1 MRPRKPKSATSTAL
15 IRQAAGAV
23 AAREIV
29 EAELI
34 EDVAPRKTNRIT
46 LLEEFMNRR
55 EIKPSHLARESG
67 YSRQHLLRIRMG
79 RMEPTR
85 RCMAAIIAAIRRMI
99 HEPIMAGELFD
110 LENEADV
117 HREVVNLEGTYRHAL
132 KALSGVRHK
141 PRARRL
147 IERGES

>member
-1 MRPRKPKSATSTAL
+1 MPRTSSTSTAL
-15 IRQAAGAV
+15 VRQSSGAIT
-23 AAREIV
+23 ARKII
-29 EAELI
+29 EAEVI
-34 EDVAPRKTNRIT
+34 EDVVVRKTNLIT
-46 LLEEFMNRR
+46 PLEEFMNRKG
-55 EIKPSHLARESG
+55 IKPAHLARESG

-99 HEPIMAGELFD
+99 HEPIVAGELFD

-132 KALSGVRHK
+132 KALSGARHK